1 MLKIN
6 FNKIIPYLSILFLV
20 SSCSSTSAVRL
31 LKAKS
36 TNLSYNLSSL
46 NEEYFTSKEKADSF
60 ELKFNEAYLN
70 KFDDGVSNLAISPY
84 SVFMSLGMLYETA
97 NNNSAKE
104 ILDALSMTENE
115 LRNFSSFS
123 YRLSNKEKYSSNDN
137 KLILREKLLNSF
149 WINEGFNP
157 KEEALNN
164 LANYYFT
171 DSYEAQ
177 FFTNNKQANKD
188 LTKYISDETY
198 KFLKPDLNISEY
210 AKIVLMNLL
219 YLKTAWGNLDL
230 NLTLD
235 EFEFLNSDL
244 STTKKKFIVGKYQTG
259 RMLEKDSY
267 RAFYNESDSGYRLYF
282 IVPNINQKLKDVYN
296 YQIINEIRSYDY
308 SSANNENVA
317 YLTKCIFPSFSAES
331 NNDIKD
337 LMRESFNIKECMDKD
352 LADLS
357 KISDTKLYVNDYKHI
372 AKLNV
377 DEKGIEGAAVT
388 VISGDATSAGRG
400 ENIIYETFFV
410 DRSFAYILEDPYQ
423 NILFS
428 GVVNTI

>member
-1 MLKIN
+1 MRHN
-6 FNKIIPYLSILFLV
+6 F
-20 SSCSSTSAVRL
+20 
-31 LKAKS
+31 
-36 TNLSYNLSSL
+36 
-46 NEEYFTSKEKADSF
+46 
-60 ELKFNEAYLN
+60 
-70 KFDDGVSNLAISPY
+70 
-84 SVFMSLGMLYETA
+84 
-97 NNNSAKE
+97 
-104 ILDALSMTENE
+104 
-115 LRNFSSFS
+115 FS
-123 YRLSNKEKYSSNDN
+123 
-137 KLILREKLLNSF
+137 
-149 WINEGFNP
+149 
-157 KEEALNN
+157 
-164 LANYYFT
+164 
-171 DSYEAQ
+171 
-177 FFTNNKQANKD
+177 NNKQANKE
-188 LTKYISDETY
+188 LTKYISDENY
-198 KFLKPDLNISEY
+198 KFLEPDLNISEY

-230 NLTLD
+230 NLTLNECD
-235 EFEFLNSDL
+235 FLNSNL

-308 SSANNENVA
+308 SSVNNENVS
-317 YLTKCIFPSFSAES
+317 YFTKCIFPSFSAES
-331 NNDIKD
+331 YNDIKD

>member
-1 MLKIN
+1 
-6 FNKIIPYLSILFLV
+6 
-20 SSCSSTSAVRL
+20 
-31 LKAKS
+31 
-36 TNLSYNLSSL
+36 
-46 NEEYFTSKEKADSF
+46 
-60 ELKFNEAYLN
+60 
-70 KFDDGVSNLAISPY
+70 
-84 SVFMSLGMLYETA
+84 MSLGMLYETA

-104 ILDALSMTENE
+104 ILDALNMSENE

-164 LANYYFT
+164 LSNYYFA

-198 KFLKPDLNISEY
+198 KFLEPDLNISEY

-259 RMLEKDSY
+259 RMLEKDLY

-282 IVPNINQKLKDVYN
+282 VVPNINQKLKDVYN

-308 SSANNENVA
+308 SSANSENVS

-331 NNDIKD
+331 DNDIKD

-400 ENIIYETFFV
+400 ENIIYETFLV
-410 DRSFAYILEDPYQ
+410 DRSFAYILEDSYQ

>member
-20 SSCSSTSAVRL
+20 SSCSSTNAVRL

-46 NEEYFTSKEKADSF
+46 NEEYFASKEKADAF

-104 ILDALSMTENE
+104 ILDALNMNENE

-137 KLILREKLLNSF
+137 KLILREKLLNSI

-164 LANYYFT
+164 LSNYYFA

-188 LTKYISDETY
+188 LTKYINDETY
-198 KFLKPDLNISEY
+198 KFLEPDLKISEY

-244 STTKKKFIVGKYQTG
+244 STTKQKFIVGKYQTG
-259 RMLEKDSY
+259 RMLEKDLY

-308 SSANNENVA
+308 SSVNNENVA

-331 NNDIKD
+331 CNDIKD

-400 ENIIYETFFV
+400 ENIVYETFLV

-428 GVVNTI
+428 GVVNSI

>member
-1 MLKIN
+1 MI
-6 FNKIIPYLSILFLV
+6 Y
-20 SSCSSTSAVRL
+20 
-31 LKAKS
+31 
-36 TNLSYNLSSL
+36 
-46 NEEYFTSKEKADSF
+46 SF
-60 ELKFNEAYLN
+60 ELKFNEAYLK
-70 KFDDGVSNLAISPY
+70 KFDDGVTNLAISPY

-104 ILDALSMTENE
+104 ILDALNMNENE

-123 YRLSNKEKYSSNDN
+123 YRLSNREKYSSNDN
-137 KLILREKLLNSF
+137 KLILREKLLNSI

-171 DSYEAQ
+171 DSYEPQ
-177 FFTNNKQANKD
+177 FFSNNKQANKD

-198 KFLKPDLNISEY
+198 KFLEPDLNISEY

-235 EFEFLNSDL
+235 KFDFLNSDL
-244 STTKKKFIVGKYQTG
+244 STTKKQFIVGKYQTG
-259 RMLEKDSY
+259 KVLEKDSY
-267 RAFYNESDSGYRLYF
+267 RAFYNESESGYRLYF

-331 NNDIKD
+331 DNDIKD
-337 LMRESFNIKECMDKD
+337 LMRESFNIKECMDKE

-388 VISGDATSAGRG
+388 VISEDATSAGRG
-400 ENIIYETFFV
+400 ENIVYETFLV

-428 GVVNTI
+428 GVVNSI